1 MLTTDD
7 DISAR
12 GRVMTD
18 VESVQDI
25 IEVVHKEMREE
36 EGNEMTDKVVT
47 KPTIEE
53 VSKAIDTLV
62 NFSMFTQSGEIGRA
76 ALKYSKLFEKELCE
90 LMKQTSIL
98 DFFRLLYIFYAKT
111 YSQKIT

>member
-25 IEVVHKEMREE
+25 IEVVHKKMREE
-36 EGNEMTDKVVT
+36 EGNEMTDKGVT

-53 VSKAIDTLV
+53 VIDTLV
-62 NFSMFTQSGEIGRA
+62 NFSMFTQGGEIGRA

-90 LMKQTSIL
+90 LMKQTFL